1 MENTPLLEMRQ
12 IQKKFPGIV
21 ALDKVDFTLYPG
33 EVHALVG
40 ENGAGKSTLIK
51 VLSGIY
57 PKDGGKIL
65 INNNPVDIIDVNHAR
80 NLGISIIHQE
90 LVLVPRLNVME
101 NIFIGREPIKNGL
114 VDFGLMKQQT
124 TKILADMKLNIN
136 PNKMILELSI
146 AQQQMVEIVKAISF
160 NSKIIVMDEP
170 TSSITNKDIEN
181 LFENIRRLTHKR
193 IGIIYISHRL
203 GELQEIADRVTVLRD
218 GKLVAVKKIEETD
231 NNELIALM
239 VGRSIENY
247 YIRTYNDSSEIV
259 LHVENINTESVH
271 DINFELKKGEIL
283 GFAGLIGAG
292 RTEVAKALMG
302 LDKIGSGKIL
312 LMGQVLSHKTSVYDR
327 IKKGIVLVPEDRKT
341 EGLFPIQSLRFN
353 LTLKVIYKFIRG
365 VINNTAME
373 KAIADEGMQQLYIR
387 AVNDL
392 TAIGLLSGG
401 NQQKAIIASWLTT
414 SPKILILDEPTRGI
428 DVGAKREI
436 YKIMNTLAASGVAI
450 IMISS
455 ELTEIINMSD
465 RVVVMRN
472 GRIQA
477 VLDRSMINQETIMQ
491 YAVEI

>member
-1 MENTPLLEMRQ
+1 MRQ

-80 NLGISIIHQE
+80 KLGISIIHQE